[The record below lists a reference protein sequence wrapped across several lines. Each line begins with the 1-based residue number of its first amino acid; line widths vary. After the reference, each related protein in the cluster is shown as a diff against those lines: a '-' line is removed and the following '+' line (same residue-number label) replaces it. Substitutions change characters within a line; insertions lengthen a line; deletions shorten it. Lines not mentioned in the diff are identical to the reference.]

1 MVLPRR
7 MKFGIFMAPFHEVGR
22 NPTYALERDMQLIEW
37 LDQLGFDEAW
47 IGEHHS
53 AGWEIIASPEMYL
66 AAAAERT
73 RSIKLGTGVISLP
86 YHHPLMVANRIVLL
100 DHLSRGRAMLGVGP
114 GALVTDALML
124 GLDPTLQRERMDEAM
139 GVIMRLLTDPEPL
152 TYDSDWFKLR
162 NATLHLRPYT
172 QPHMPVAVASAESPA
187 GMITAG
193 KHGAGV
199 LSLGVVTG
207 LRGAVNLPSQWAIAE
222 EQSSLH
228 GKTMNR
234 ADWRLVIPVHLA
246 ESRKEAFDDC
256 RRGAARWQREYFVRT
271 LGRRFPTDFPDD
283 EVIDRMVD
291 AGGWIVGTP
300 DDLIEAIHHFDEVT
314 GGFGGLMVTT
324 VEWTSRE
331 KVWKSYELIADYVM
345 PRFQG
350 SLVGLE
356 DSNRRSRA
364 TSSELAA
371 AREASLERAYRSR
384 EEGLISPRSGED

>member
-1 MVLPRR
+1 MPMPQR

-22 NPTYALERDMQLIEW
+22 NPTYSLERDMQLIQW

-47 IGEHHS
+47 VGEHHS

-73 RSIKLGTGVISLP
+73 RHIRLGTGVVSLP

-124 GLDPTLQRERMDEAM
+124 GLDPTIQRQRMDESM
-139 GVIMRLLTDPEPL
+139 SVIMRLLTDPEPL
-152 TYDSDWFKLR
+152 TYQSEWFTLR
-162 NATLHLRPYT
+162 EATLHLRPYS

-187 GMITAG
+187 GMLTAG

-199 LSLGVVTG
+199 LSLGVTSG
-207 LRGAVNLPSQWAIAE
+207 LRGRVNLQAQWQIAE
-222 EQSSLH
+222 QEAAKH
-228 GKTMNR
+228 GKTMQR
-234 ADWRLVIPVHLA
+234 EDWRLVIPVHLA
-246 ESRKEAFDDC
+246 ESRQAALDDC
-256 RRGAARWQREYFVRT
+256 RKGAARWQREYFVRT
-271 LGRRFPTDFPDD
+271 LGRNFPMDFPDD
-283 EVIDRMVD
+283 EVVDRMND
-291 AGGWIVGTP
+291 AGAWIVGTP
-300 DDLIEAIHHFDEVT
+300 DDLVAAIERFDEVT

-331 KVWKSYELIADYVM
+331 KVLKSYELIADYVM

-350 SLVGLE
+350 SLTGLQG
-356 DSNRRSRA
+356 SNQRSRA
-364 TSSELAA
+364 MSTALAA
-371 AREASLERAYRSR
+371 ARDASLERAYQSYERAPAPTADR
-384 EEGLISPRSGED
+384 A

>member
-1 MVLPRR
+1 MALPPR

-47 IGEHHS
+47 VGEHHS
-53 AGWEIIASPEMYL
+53 AGWEIISSPEMYL
-66 AAAAERT
+66 AAAAQRT
-73 RSIKLGTGVISLP
+73 RSIKLGTGVVSLP

-114 GALVTDALML
+114 GALVTDAIML
-124 GLDPTLQRERMDEAM
+124 GLDPTIQRQRMDESMA
-139 GVIMRLLTDPEPL
+139 VIMRLLTDPSPY
-152 TYDSDWFKLR
+152 TCDSDWFKLR
-162 NATLHLRPYT
+162 DATLHLRPFT
-172 QPHMPVAVASAESPA
+172 QPLMPVAVASAESPS

-207 LRGAVNLPSQWAIAE
+207 LRGAVNLPAQWAIAE
-222 EQSSLH
+222 QHAAEN

-234 ADWRLVIPVHLA
+234 ADWRLVIPVHIA
-246 ESRKEAFDDC
+246 ETRKEAFDDC

-271 LGRRFPTDFPDD
+271 LGRKFPTDFPDD
-283 EVIDRMVD
+283 EVIDRM
-291 AGGWIVGTP
+291 AGAGAWIVGTP
-300 DDLIEAIHHFDEVT
+300 DDLTAAIHRFDEVT

-345 PRFQG
+345 PQFQG

-356 DSNRRSRA
+356 GSNLRSRA
-364 TSSELAA
+364 VSSELSA
-371 AREASLERAYRSR
+371 ARDGALEQAYRSHEAAR
-384 EEGLISPRSGED
+384 AP

>member
-1 MVLPRR
+1 

-22 NPTYALERDMQLIEW
+22 NPTYALERDIQLIQW
-37 LDQLGFDEAW
+37 LDQLGFDEVW
-47 IGEHHS
+47 VGEHHS
-53 AGWEIIASPEMYL
+53 AGWEIISSPEMFL

-73 RSIKLGTGVISLP
+73 RSIRLGTGVVSLP
-86 YHHPLMVANRIVLL
+86 HHHPLMVANRIVLL

-124 GLDPTLQRERMDEAM
+124 GLDPTLQRQRMDEAM
-139 GVIMRLLTDPEPL
+139 DVIMRLLTDPEPF
-152 TYDSDWFKLR
+152 TCDGEWFKLR
-162 NATLHLRPYT
+162 NASLHLRPFS
-172 QPHMPVAVASAESPA
+172 QPLMPIAVASAESPA
-187 GMITAG
+187 GMLTAG

-199 LSLGVVTG
+199 LSIGVATG
-207 LRGAVNLPSQWAIAE
+207 LRGPVNLPAQWAIAE
-222 EQSSLH
+222 EEAAKH

-234 ADWRLVIPVHLA
+234 HDWRLVIPVHIA

-256 RRGAARWQREYFVRT
+256 RKGAARWQREYFVRT

-283 EVIDRMVD
+283 EVIDRMSA
-291 AGGWIVGTP
+291 AGAWIVGTP
-300 DDLIEAIHHFDEVT
+300 DDLIAAIEHFDEVT

-331 KVWKSYELIADYVM
+331 KVWKSYELMADYVL

-356 DSNRRSRA
+356 TSNKRSRA
-364 TSSELAA
+364 AQAELGAV
-371 AREASLERAYRSR
+371 REAALETAHRSFEATR
-384 EEGLISPRSGED
+384 DTATQRSS

>member
-1 MVLPRR
+1 MALPPR

-22 NPTYALERDMQLIEW
+22 NPTYSLERDMQLIQW

-47 IGEHHS
+47 VGEHHS
-53 AGWEIIASPEMYL
+53 AGWEIISSPEMYL

-73 RSIKLGTGVISLP
+73 RTIKLGTGVVSLP

-124 GLDPTLQRERMDEAM
+124 GLDPTVQRQRMDESLS
-139 GVIMRLLTDPEPL
+139 VIMRLLADPEPL
-152 TYDSDWFKLR
+152 TYDSEWFKLR
-162 NATLHLRPYT
+162 NATLHLRPFT

-199 LSLGVVTG
+199 LSLGVVSG

-222 EQSSLH
+222 EEAAKH
-228 GKTMNR
+228 GKTMR
-234 ADWRLVIPVHLA
+234 REDWRLVIPVHLA
-246 ESRKEAFDDC
+246 ETRKEAFEDC
-256 RRGAARWQREYFVRT
+256 RAGAGRWQRDYFVRT
-271 LGRRFPTDFPDD
+271 LGRRFPTDFPEH
-283 EVIDRMVD
+283 EVIDRMAE
-291 AGGWIVGTP
+291 AGAWIVGTP
-300 DDLIEAIHHFDEVT
+300 DDLIAAIHRFDEAT

-350 SLVGLE
+350 SLAGLE
-356 DSNRRSRA
+356 GSNRRSRA
-364 TSSELAA
+364 VSGELRDARETALEQAYQSFEA
-371 AREASLERAYRSR
+371 ARSH
-384 EEGLISPRSGED
+384 

>member
-1 MVLPRR
+1 MFRPDR
-7 MKFGIFMAPFHEVGR
+7 MRFGIFLAPFHRYYE
-22 NPTYALERDMQLIEW
+22 NPTLSLERDLRLIEM
-37 LDQLGFDEAW
+37 LDELDYDEAW

-53 AGWEIIASPEMYL
+53 AGWETIASPEVFMGV
-66 AAAAERT
+66 AAQRT
-73 RSIKLGTGVISLP
+73 RRIMLGTGVISLP

-124 GLDPTLQRERMDEAM
+124 GLDPNIQRQRMDESM

-152 TYDSDWFKLR
+152 TCDSDWFKLR
-162 NATLHLRPYT
+162 DATLHLRPFSR
-172 QPHMPVAVASAESPA
+172 PLMPVAVASAESPA

-207 LRGAVNLPSQWAIAE
+207 LRGAVNLPAQWAIAE
-222 EQSSLH
+222 QHAAEH
-228 GKTMNR
+228 GKTMKR
-234 ADWRLVIPVHLA
+234 EDWRLVIPVHIA

-256 RRGAARWQREYFVRT
+256 RKGAARWQRDYFVRT
-271 LGRRFPTDFPDD
+271 LGRKFATDFPDD
-283 EVIDRMVD
+283 EVIDRMSD
-291 AGGWIVGTP
+291 AGAWIVGTP
-300 DDLIEAIHHFDEVT
+300 DDLIAAIQRFDEVT

-324 VEWTSRE
+324 VEWTTRE
-331 KVWKSYELIADYVM
+331 KVWKSYELIADCVM

-356 DSNRRSRA
+356 GSNRRSRA
-364 TSSELAA
+364 VSKELGA
-371 AREASLERAYRSR
+371 ARDASLEHAYQSHEQARR
-384 EEGLISPRSGED
+384 I